1 MEFGSVGLVVAAG
14 RIRWQWFTAGLSFV
28 CSPAPASLNPE
39 LSPLNREAYPELARR
54 IIALEMEELGR
65 LGGRIDGSF
74 IRAIEV
80 MQECLNAR
88 HKIVVCGVGKS
99 GNIGRKFAATLN
111 STGATCVNLNAQDAL
126 HGDLGVL
133 DEGDVVVLL
142 SYSGETSELLT
153 LLPHLRR
160 LSVTMVAITGNTTG
174 PLARNADVVLD
185 VSVQREACPLGLA
198 PTSSTTTM
206 LVLCDALAMV
216 LLEARGFNAEDFA
229 RYHPSGALGRALL
242 TRVSDVMR
250 QGDALALV
258 SPGTLVAQ
266 VLTCMTRAR
275 SGAAIVIHDD
285 GSLAGVF
292 THGDFV
298 RAWQADPLVGQ
309 QPVGNY
315 MTRKPISI
323 SADKLAT
330 EVLALLEQ
338 HRVDDLL
345 VIDQSGRPVGM
356 VDTQDLTRV
365 KWV

>member
-1 MEFGSVGLVVAAG
+1 MDSPDAG
-14 RIRWQWFTAGLSFV
+14 RAYLASR
-28 CSPAPASLNPE
+28 PASLNLE
-39 LSPLNREAYPELARR
+39 LTPLNREDFPDHARR
-54 IIALEMEELGR
+54 VIALEMEELGR
-65 LGGRIDGSF
+65 LGERIDGGF
-74 IRAIEV
+74 TRAVEL
-80 MQECLNAR
+80 MQQCLDAR
-88 HKIVVCGVGKS
+88 RKIVVCGVGKS
-99 GNIGRKFAATLN
+99 GNIGRKFTATLN
-111 STGATCVNLNAQDAL
+111 STGATSVNLNAQDAL

-142 SYSGETSELLT
+142 SYSGETAELLT

-160 LSVTMVAITGNTTG
+160 LNVTLIAITGSVAS
-174 PLARNADVVLD
+174 PLGKNADVVLD

-216 LLEARGFNAEDFA
+216 LLEARGFNTDDFA
-229 RYHPSGALGRALL
+229 KYHPSGSLGRALL
-242 TRVSDVMR
+242 TKVSDVMR
-250 QGDALALV
+250 HGEALAMV
-258 SPGTLVAQ
+258 SPSTPVAS
-266 VLTCMTRAR
+266 VLTAMTKARA
-275 SGAAIVIHDD
+275 GAAIVVHED
-285 GSLAGVF
+285 GGLAGVF

-309 QPVGNY
+309 NAVEAY

-323 SADKLAT
+323 SAEKLAT
-330 EVLALLEQ
+330 EVLAVLEH

-345 VIDQSGRPVGM
+345 VVDALGRPVGM